1 MNKKERGIKKY
12 LQSPGVKVVLAL
24 AIPIIIILI
33 LIMIYVLSQPETIVE
48 SRLVIDNF
56 EVELP
61 DVPSETRRRI
71 EERLYSQVELSGV
84 GSVPE
89 DGAVIREGSVDGFT
103 IQELHVGD
111 FIVDIDSVKQSYIA
125 EYFYGS
131 LEGMNEMEREA
142 SATLYCIEEP
152 ELVKYPDF
160 RCKANRDFVKPDA
173 VSYLLPKEFDGF
185 TADYTYSL
193 SSKSGYAVVV
203 EYDPS
208 ESVYMSGRVEAY
220 KTEKMNELKEY
231 LKKAGVDPDA
241 YEYIEK
247 FKIVR

>member
-1 MNKKERGIKKY
+1 MLRTFWNNLSKAQKIGFLMLVQLFVVVILVLLVQSFMKEKAYVEMENQSVSEYNIPKNAEEFISENIWIAIRNNVADVSKNDIK
-12 LQSPGVKVVLAL
+12 
-24 AIPIIIILI
+24 
-33 LIMIYVLSQPETIVE
+33 
-48 SRLVIDNF
+48 
-56 EVELP
+56 
-61 DVPSETRRRI
+61 DVT
-71 EERLYSQVELSGV
+71 
-84 GSVPE
+84 
-89 DGAVIREGSVDGFT
+89 IREGTYEETKNDDGT
-103 IQELHVGD
+103 ISAN

-152 ELVKYPDF
+152 ELVKFPDF
-160 RCKANRDFVKPDA
+160 HCKANRDFVKPDA
-173 VSYLLPKEFDGF
+173 ISYLLPKEFDGF

>member
-48 SRLVIDNF
+48 PRLVIDNF

-61 DVPSETRRRI
+61 DVPSETRQRI

-111 FIVDIDSVKQSYIA
+111 FIVDIASVQQSYIMK
-125 EYFYGS
+125 YYYGE
-131 LEGMNEMEREA
+131 LDGQHETEGAA
-142 SATLYCIEEP
+142 SVMVYCIED
-152 ELVKYPDF
+152 PDKVIYANF
-160 RCKANRDFVKPDA
+160 ACKANRDFVKPDPIQ
-173 VSYLLPKEFDGF
+173 YILPRTFDEYSLS
-185 TADYTYSL
+185 YTYSL
-193 SSKSGYAVVV
+193 TSESGYAVVV
-203 EYDPS
+203 TFDPP
-208 ESVYMSGRVEAY
+208 ESVYLSGRVEAF
-220 KTEKMNELKEY
+220 ENESMGKIREFLTG
-231 LKKAGVDPDA
+231 AGVEPDN
-241 YEYIEK
+241 YEFVYK
-247 FKIVR
+247 YKIVE